1 VMECQ
6 RGLEDALFKL
16 IERHLSRMRRS

>member
-1 VMECQ
+1 MECQ